1 MVARA
6 VSIICLGA
14 YLEKKGSTNL
24 VKIMPVFM
32 HIKIKTKKKQS
43 PKEQKY
49 KKVNQ
54 DTSKI

>member
-32 HIKIKTKKKQS
+32 HIKIKTKKKTVA
-43 PKEQKY
+43 KR
-49 KKVNQ
+49 
-54 DTSKI
+54 TKI

>member
-49 KKVNQ
+49 K
-54 DTSKI
+54 